1 MWEHVNALMQYLGMV
16 PAEWFNNLSETQKL
30 TMLPNAVSI
39 VLALT
44 CLYLLAL
51 LWRDKVPH
59 IQKETAETDKELG
72 EEWHDILV
80 NWVNNQ
86 KLDRHQ
92 YKKYCRI
99 LKTVL
104 PGAQYG
110 GTYSETI
117 RKVFRTRAT
126 KSWIAKRINFGFYK
140 PTLGWLQYLKR
151 EQQPRLSKFRK
162 NMSKPAL

>member
-1 MWEHVNALMQYLGMV
+1 MEYWDGLMTKLGMV
-16 PAEWFNNLSETQKL
+16 PAEWYNNLSETQKL
-30 TMLPNAVSI
+30 TMLPNAVAI
-39 VLALT
+39 VLGLV

-51 LWRDKVPH
+51 LWRESKVPH
-59 IQKETAETDKELG
+59 IPNETAETDKELG

-80 NWVNNQ
+80 NWVNNN

-110 GTYSETI
+110 GTYSGAI

-126 KSWIAKRINFGFYK
+126 KSWIAKRINFGYYK
-140 PTLGWLQYLKR
+140 PTLGWLAYLKR
-151 EQQPRLSKFRK
+151 EAKPASKFRRK
-162 NMSKPAL
+162 AL

>member
-1 MWEHVNALMQYLGMV
+1 MEYFNALMDRLGVV
-16 PAEWFNNLSETQKL
+16 PAEWYNNLSETQKL
-30 TMLPNAVSI
+30 TMLPNAVAVVLGI
-39 VLALT
+39 V

-51 LWRDKVPH
+51 LWRESKVPH
-59 IQKETAETDKELG
+59 IPKETAETDKELG

-86 KLDRHQ
+86 KLDRQQ

-110 GTYSETI
+110 GTYSAAI
-117 RKVFRTRAT
+117 RKIFNTRST
-126 KSWIAKRINFGFYK
+126 KSWIAKRINLGFYK
-140 PTLGWLQYLKR
+140 PTNGWLLYLKR
-151 EQQPRLSKFRK
+151 EKQPSSKFRRK
-162 NMSKPAL
+162 QI